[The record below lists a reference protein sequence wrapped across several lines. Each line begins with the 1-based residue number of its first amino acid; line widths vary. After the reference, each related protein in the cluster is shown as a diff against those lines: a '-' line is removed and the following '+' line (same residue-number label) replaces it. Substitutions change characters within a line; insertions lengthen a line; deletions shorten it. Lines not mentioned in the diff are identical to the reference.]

1 MAGLCVSWS
10 LLMAKR
16 KRPLLTIKSIKS
28 KGYTPA
34 YEARLIRAVR
44 KARKSGKRPSRQA
57 ARGHKKQEHI
67 IRKQKEIEKNKVSSS
82 QIEAVRSFLRR
93 FNSPLYKGVPDEADL
108 VDFIRESGYERFV
121 EYRKT
126 WDKYRN
132 EYKAAV
138 KRHELPPSGSLG
150 YSLNAITIE
159 AGVRPR
165 GDMEWLYYH

>member
-1 MAGLCVSWS
+1 MKKPS
-10 LLMAKR
+10 
-16 KRPLLTIKSIKS
+16 PPLTIKSIKS

-44 KARKSGKRPSRQA
+44 KARKQGKKPVRQA
-57 ARGHKKQEHI
+57 ARGHKKQEHV

-93 FNSPLYKGVPDEADL
+93 FNSPLYKGVPDESDL
-108 VDFIRESGYERFV
+108 VDFIRENGYERFV

-126 WDKYRN
+126 WDKYRT
-132 EYKAAV
+132 EYLRAQRRK
-138 KRHELPPSGSLG
+138 ELGPSGSLG
-150 YSLNAITIE
+150 YNLESIVVE